1 MNTSL
6 GQNVRRNVKSLLS
19 KEALPI
25 SIGKVVKVSG
35 LLIEVT
41 MDGVGLGEQISV
53 DTGGAP
59 LISEVVGFRDDL
71 VLAIPLGPMHGIRP
85 GAYVRK
91 SPASRTIPVGKGLLG
106 RVVDA
111 FARPI
116 DGGGEIVCDHDQAVN
131 GLAPTIEERAQVEE
145 RFDTGV
151 SVIDGMLTCGRG
163 QRVGIFAGAGVGK
176 SVLVEQI
183 ARQSFADVVVVGM
196 IGERGREVRELLNSA
211 IRSSM
216 VIVAATS
223 DKSPMERARGAKT
236 ATAIAEYFR
245 DKGKNVLLVI
255 DSVTRYCMALREIG
269 LSVGEPP
276 ATKGYPPSVFAAL
289 PQLLERVAPMK
300 HGGSI
305 TAFYTV
311 LVEGDDMSDP
321 VADSA
326 RSLLDGHIVLSRDH
340 AARGQFPA
348 VDILESTS
356 RVASQVTSPE
366 TQGLMQRCRM
376 LLATRKTVAD
386 LQSLGA
392 YTEGTNPEY
401 DMALN
406 LGRQIDNW
414 ARQTPKER
422 FDYETTMGKM
432 DIATGGNNAQ

>member
-1 MNTSL
+1 MNTNMSSTT
-6 GQNVRRNVKSLLS
+6 RRNVKALLA
-19 KEALPI
+19 KEAIPI

-35 LLIEVT
+35 LLVEVT
-41 MDGVGLGEQISV
+41 MDGVGLGEQVCIETEAQGLV
-53 DTGGAP
+53 C
-59 LISEVVGFRDDL
+59 EVVGFRDDMI
-71 VLAIPLGPMHGIRP
+71 LAIPLGPMHGIAP
-85 GAYVRK
+85 GALVRR
-91 SPASRTIPVGKGLLG
+91 SPASRTIPVGDGLLG

-116 DGGGEIVCDHDQAVN
+116 DGGDEIICDHEQPVN
-131 GLAPTIEERAQVEE
+131 GLAPSIEERAEVEI

-196 IGERGREVRELLNSA
+196 IGERGREVRELLGSS

-289 PQLLERVAPMK
+289 PQLLERVAPMN

-311 LVEGDDMSDP
+311 LVEGDDLSDP

-348 VDILESTS
+348 VDILASTS
-356 RVASQVTSPE
+356 RVASQVTNPE
-366 TQGLMQRCRM
+366 TQALMQRCRRV
-376 LLATRKTVAD
+376 LSTRKMVSD

-392 YTEGTNPEY
+392 YTEGSNPEY
-401 DMALN
+401 DKALK
-406 LGRQIDNW
+406 LGREIDNW
-414 ARQTPKER
+414 AMQTPKER

-432 DIATGGNNAQ
+432 DIATGGSSK